1 MSILWKNLDI
11 CTAMPRSLIYWSLG
25 ILLSSVVLFP
35 AMPMI
40 YLDLQVSLHRSY
52 MHGPHIQTGTNV
64 DVFVFPAAA
73 LRAYQIDDHEMVYKD
88 TRYDIVEIKQIG
100 LDSFEIS
107 AVRDSYEDMLLERMA
122 DLHGSK
128 KNDDPLIVHLMQP
141 DWSTT
146 SLPQLNAKLL
156 YISSDLVPRTHNLRS
171 TLAGNCWYPP
181 PDQSFLL

>member
-1 MSILWKNLDI
+1 
-11 CTAMPRSLIYWSLG
+11 
-25 ILLSSVVLFP
+25 
-35 AMPMI
+35 
-40 YLDLQVSLHRSY
+40 

-128 KNDDPLIVHLMQP
+128 K
-141 DWSTT
+141 
-146 SLPQLNAKLL
+146 
-156 YISSDLVPRTHNLRS
+156 
-171 TLAGNCWYPP
+171 
-181 PDQSFLL
+181 